1 MLSMKFYKFTI
12 VFTIILFGWSC
23 NITKHVPEGSYLLD
37 KYSIRSDVKDISKG
51 DLEDYLRQTPNSKVL
66 GLFRLQ
72 LGIYN
77 VAGKDTS
84 SRWNRGWMRMGA
96 APVIYDDY
104 LTAKSA
110 NQLQK
115 VFINKGYINATI
127 DTMVVRKNKRANVK
141 YIIKSN
147 KPYTLRN
154 YQNKINDLRLTE
166 IATDTSR
173 SLIRPGMLFDVDI
186 FDAERQRVTTMFRN
200 KGYYNFNKDF
210 LVYSVDTTLKSHQ
223 VDASLDVRRYLRI
236 SNDSINETIFQ
247 QFKIGKVIYY
257 TDYDPILSNQTQS
270 FVKPDTAEF
279 RNFYLI
285 SGNNKFISLDAL
297 IHNTYITPQTYY
309 SDIDVEKT
317 YSSLNVMGPVKYV
330 NISFV
335 ESSAD
340 QLDCIISIIPAKTI
354 SLSAELEGTYT
365 EGYWGGATKLGLV
378 NKNAFNGGEAL
389 TVQGRFAYEWQQGI
403 WAREL
408 GGQLGLKFPRFLS
421 PIGNYD
427 FKRNIH
433 ANTEFVTDLSYQ
445 DRPSEFKSTNLSGGI
460 SYIWNQTKYRH
471 NFELFN
477 LSFMS
482 FDIDPEFRNN
492 YLITGQYNKY
502 NYDNRFVLRMGYN
515 GSFSDYNANRPM
527 KNYTTYRYSFESAG
541 NLLYGINKILNT
553 QLSTNGN
560 YELFNVRY
568 SQYLR
573 AEYNTTHYQIFDKN
587 NRFVYHLGIGLGVPY
602 GNADIIPYE
611 RRFYSGGA
619 NSVRGWS
626 ESTLGPGTY
635 QRISGR
641 YRDYNQVGDVKLD
654 MNMEYR
660 TKMFWVLEGALF
672 LDAGNIWTIKDY
684 DEQAGG
690 AFKPLTFL
698 NQIAIAYG
706 AGFRFDF
713 SFFIARLD
721 IGFKLFDPSKSR
733 LEQWRTKLDLNNDL
747 AFHIAIGY
755 PF

>member
-1 MLSMKFYKFTI
+1 MKFYKLFLLFI
-12 VFTIILFGWSC
+12 LILFGWSC
-23 NITKHVPEGSYLLD
+23 NVTKHVQEGSYLLD
-37 KYSIRSDVKDISKG
+37 KYSIHSDVKDISKS

-66 GLFRLQ
+66 GLFRMQ

-77 VAGKDTS
+77 LAGKDTS
-84 SRWNRGWMRMGA
+84 SKWNKSFMRMGA
-96 APVIYDDY
+96 PPVIYDEY

-110 NQLQK
+110 DQLQR
-115 VFINKGYINATI
+115 VFMNKGYINATI
-127 DTMVVRKNKRANVK
+127 DTVVTKKNKRASVD

-147 KPYTLRN
+147 KPYILQK
-154 YQNKINDLRLTE
+154 YEVKVSNKLLTE
-166 IATDTSR
+166 LATDTSR

-186 FDAERQRVTTMFRN
+186 FDAERQRVATLYRN

-210 LVYSVDTTLKSHQ
+210 LVYSVDSALKTNKVNATLDFRQ
-223 VDASLDVRRYLRI
+223 YLKLAK
-236 SNDSINETIFQ
+236 DSINEAIFR
-247 QFKIGKVIYY
+247 QFKIGKVIFYV
-257 TDYDPILSNQTQS
+257 DFDPTLSTLS
-270 FVKPDTAEF
+270 STFEKPDTTEF
-279 RNFYLI
+279 RNFFLI

-297 IHNTYITPQTYY
+297 IHNTYVTPNTSY

-317 YSSLNVMGPVKYV
+317 YSSLNILGPVKYV

-335 ESSAD
+335 ENAD
-340 QLDCIISIIPAKTI
+340 NLLDCIISIIPAKTI
-354 SLSAELEGTYT
+354 SLSSELEGTYT
-365 EGYWGGATKLGLV
+365 EGYWGGAFKLGVV

-389 TVQGRFAYEWQQGI
+389 TAQGRLAYEWQQGI

-408 GGQLGLKFPRFLS
+408 GGQLGLKFPRFLL

-433 ANTEFVTDLSYQ
+433 ANTEFITDLSYQ
-445 DRPSEFKSTNLSGGI
+445 DRPSEFKATNLSGGMGYSWI
-460 SYIWNQTKYRH
+460 RTKYRH

-477 LSFMS
+477 LSYMAFV
-482 FDIDPEFRNN
+482 IDPEFRNR
-492 YLITGQYNKY
+492 YLLTGQYNKY

-515 GSFSDYNANRPM
+515 GSFSNYNANRPM
-527 KNYTTYRYSFESAG
+527 KDYTTYRYSFESAG
-541 NLLYGINKILNT
+541 NMLYAINKLLNT
-553 QLSTNGN
+553 PLPANGN
-560 YELFNVRY
+560 YELMKVRY
-568 SQYLR
+568 SQYVR
-573 AEYNTTHYQIFDKN
+573 AEYNTTHYQIFDKS
-587 NRFVYHLGIGLGVPY
+587 NRFVYHLGVGVGVPY

-635 QRISGR
+635 QRITSR
-641 YRDYNQVGDVKLD
+641 FRDYNQVGDVKLD

-672 LDAGNIWTIKDY
+672 LDAGNIWTIRNY
-684 DEQAGG
+684 DEQKGG
-690 AFKPLTFL
+690 VFNPTAFLS
-698 NQIAIAYG
+698 QIAIAYG

-733 LEQWRTKLDLNNDL
+733 LEQWRTKLDLNKDL

>member
-1 MLSMKFYKFTI
+1 MLSMKFYKY
-12 VFTIILFGWSC
+12 ILIFAFILVGWSC
-23 NITKHVPEGSYLLD
+23 NVTKHVPEGSYLLD
-37 KYSIRSDVKDISKG
+37 KYTIHSDAKDISKS

-66 GLFRLQ
+66 GLFRMQ

-84 SRWNRGWMRMGA
+84 SNWNKSWMRMGS

-104 LTAKSA
+104 LTARSA

-127 DTMVVRKNKRANVK
+127 DTVVTKKNKKASVN
-141 YIIKSN
+141 YIITSNDPYILRKYQVDVSN
-147 KPYTLRN
+147 KL
-154 YQNKINDLRLTE
+154 LTE
-166 IATDTSR
+166 IATDTSKT
-173 SLIRPGMLFDVDI
+173 LIRPNMLFDVDI
-186 FDAERQRVTTMFRN
+186 LDAERQRVATLYRN
-200 KGYYNFNKDF
+200 KGYYNFNNDF
-210 LVYSVDTTLKSHQ
+210 LVYSVDSSLKANK
-223 VDASLDVRRYLRI
+223 VDATLDIRRNLKI
-236 SNDSINETIFQ
+236 TKDSINETIFQ

-257 TDYDPILSNQTQS
+257 TDFDPVSSTLSSTYQ
-270 FVKPDTAEF
+270 KPDTTEF
-279 RNFYLI
+279 RNFFLI

-297 IHNTYITPQTYY
+297 IHNTYISPQALY

-317 YSSLNVMGPVKYV
+317 YSALNILGPVKYV
-330 NISFV
+330 NISF
-335 ESSAD
+335 EENPEGL
-340 QLDCIISIIPAKTI
+340 LDCIISIIPAKTI
-354 SLSAELEGTYT
+354 SLSSELEGTYT
-365 EGYWGGATKLGLV
+365 EGYWGGAFKLGFV
-378 NKNAFNGGEAL
+378 NKNAFNGAEAL
-389 TVQGRFAYEWQQGI
+389 TGQGRLAYEWQQGI

-408 GGQLGLKFPRFLS
+408 GGQLGLKIPRFLS

-433 ANTEFVTDLSYQ
+433 ANTEFITDLSYQ
-445 DRPSEFKSTNLSGGI
+445 DRPSEFKATNVSGGMGY
-460 SYIWNQTKYRH
+460 SWNRTKYRH

-477 LSFMS
+477 LSYMDFV
-482 FDIDPEFRNN
+482 IDPEFRDN
-492 YLITGQYNKY
+492 YLLTGQYNKY

-515 GSFSDYNANRPM
+515 GSLSNYNANRPL

-541 NLLYGINKILNT
+541 NLLYGINKILNSP
-553 QLSTNGN
+553 LSDNGN
-560 YELFNVRY
+560 YELMKVRY
-568 SQYLR
+568 SQYVR
-573 AEYNTTHYQIFDKN
+573 AEYNTTHYQIFDKS
-587 NRFVYHLGIGLGVPY
+587 NRFVYHLGVGVGVPY

-635 QRISGR
+635 QRITSL

-654 MNMEYR
+654 LNMEYR

-672 LDAGNIWTIKDY
+672 LDAGNIWTIRSY
-684 DEQAGG
+684 DEQSGG
-690 AFKPLTFL
+690 VFKPSTFL

-713 SFFIARLD
+713 SFFIARID
-721 IGFKLFDPSKSR
+721 IGMKLFDPSKSR
-733 LEQWRTKLDLNNDL
+733 LEQWRTKPNFNEDL